1 MIGGHQ
7 LYVCEGDMYQLLGDI
22 SYTYVMGTC
31 INDRGTSAILI

>member
-7 LYVCEGDMYQLLGDI
+7 LHLCEGDMYQLQRDI
-22 SYTYVMGTC
+22 SYTYVRGTC